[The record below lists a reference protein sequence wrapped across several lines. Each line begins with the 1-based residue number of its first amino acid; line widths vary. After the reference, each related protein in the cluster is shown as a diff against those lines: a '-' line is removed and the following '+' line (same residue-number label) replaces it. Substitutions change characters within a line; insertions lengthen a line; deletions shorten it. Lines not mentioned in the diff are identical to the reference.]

1 MSTYRFSDAER
12 YAVFTVHGERCWL
25 CGEPVGMLEME
36 VDHVIP
42 KALEGRPELA
52 DLLQQLGL
60 PNDFNLNHFNNW
72 MPAHR
77 RCNREKSDAIFRP
90 SPIIQLKLQGAAE
103 KTGKAE
109 ELHDGYVSNRKITM
123 AINQLLAAHQI
134 GGIDE
139 RQKRMMAPLIAVVEQ
154 EHEANREA
162 ERQGKPLFLAP
173 WLEIVGETDHLLTHR
188 GPGGLIG
195 VRPKATRLDPSW
207 NCSTCGET
215 GWSGARCITCGML
228 DAGD

>member
-25 CGEPVGMLEME
+25 CGEPVGLLDME

-42 KALEGRPELA
+42 ESLEGGQELA

-60 PNDFNLNHFNNW
+60 PDDFDLNHFNNW

-77 RCNREKSDAIFRP
+77 RCNREKSNAIFRP
-90 SPIIQLKLQGAAE
+90 SPMIQLKLQGAAE
-103 KTGKAE
+103 KIGKAE
-109 ELHDGYVSNRKITM
+109 ALHDAYVTNRKITM
-123 AINQLLAAHQI
+123 AINQLLAAHEI

-162 ERQGKPLFLAP
+162 ERQGKPLLLAG
-173 WLEIVGETDHLLTHR
+173 WLEIVAESDRLLTLR

-195 VRPKATRLDPSW
+195 VRPKADHLDPSW
-207 NCSTCGET
+207 DCPNCGVT
-215 GWSGARCITCGML
+215 GWNGARCITCGML
-228 DAGD
+228 DDGD